1 MLILGALSNTFQE
14 LFMHINIVEF
24 WMLEALLRFLVD
36 IQFASIDL
44 CEAVVEH
51 WFLVFS
57 LFLVCCFQFVK

>member
-1 MLILGALSNTFQE
+1 
-14 LFMHINIVEF
+14 MHINIVEF

-36 IQFASIDL
+36 IQFAGIDL